1 MHDVGILNDDGSL
14 GSSAAWTPPPPV
26 LLAPALVGKEAPVRF
41 EDTGAWKPL
50 ANTRKKRKR
59 ARKLFPRKTTLL
71 AISRAVAR
79 QTKPG
84 RESLTWVTPVT
95 FATSMKMPITNTQM
109 PKTDQFRT
117 KFVTFRAM
125 QVFHGRPRHDD
136 VKMIVEENGGDALY
150 FAKCRGFFRDGNGD
164 HFVAVQWFN
173 HTLNR
178 NVDPTVK
185 LPKLTLANPDTPASY
200 SIMPATAIV
209 NGALVVESGAKHY
222 AIMHPKE
229 MALLYRTAT

>member
-1 MHDVGILNDDGSL
+1 
-14 GSSAAWTPPPPV
+14 
-26 LLAPALVGKEAPVRF
+26 
-41 EDTGAWKPL
+41 
-50 ANTRKKRKR
+50 
-59 ARKLFPRKTTLL
+59 
-71 AISRAVAR
+71 
-79 QTKPG
+79 
-84 RESLTWVTPVT
+84 
-95 FATSMKMPITNTQM
+95 
-109 PKTDQFRT
+109 
-117 KFVTFRAM
+117 M

-209 NGALVVESGAKHY
+209 NGALVVQSGAKHY